1 MASLWKFIVLLC
13 LAAVAL
19 AIGCRTPQIVTQLE
33 RENYALESKIW
44 ELVSQLEQKQAELDA
59 CRSELERLK
68 SRAGATSQKAN
79 PSSHPRE
86 LYAPTWPE
94 GGDMLAPAP
103 SVGSSTEPFALPEV
117 SVTPPSRETSP
128 ERALPGST
136 SHRPPEPSPEEKPS
150 PEENSVTRPLLLAPS
165 NSDAEPTPDILPQ
178 ETTRRASPLDSSRVS
193 SPASAIPISIPSS
206 RGEKADQV
214 GPMTERIILPPKF
227 VTGRDYDGEDG
238 DDGIAVLVQP
248 RDSRGEVILEPAAIS
263 VVVVDPAMT
272 GPAARVARW
281 DLQPEEVRSYA
292 VRRGDVLGFLLELP
306 WPNRLPEHE
315 DLKVFVRYY
324 APDGRYLEAQSD
336 VRVSLARSGS

>member
-117 SVTPPSRETSP
+117 SVTPP
-128 ERALPGST
+128 
-136 SHRPPEPSPEEKPS
+136 
-150 PEENSVTRPLLLAPS
+150 
-165 NSDAEPTPDILPQ
+165 
-178 ETTRRASPLDSSRVS
+178 
-193 SPASAIPISIPSS
+193 
-206 RGEKADQV
+206 
-214 GPMTERIILPPKF
+214 
-227 VTGRDYDGEDG
+227 
-238 DDGIAVLVQP
+238 
-248 RDSRGEVILEPAAIS
+248 
-263 VVVVDPAMT
+263 
-272 GPAARVARW
+272 AARHPRNVPCQAALHIVHQSHHPRK
-281 DLQPEEVRSYA
+281 
-292 VRRGDVLGFLLELP
+292 
-306 WPNRLPEHE
+306 NRHPR
-315 DLKVFVRYY
+315 KT
-324 APDGRYLEAQSD
+324 A
-336 VRVSLARSGS
+336 